1 MTESGHYKNGC
12 IMCQVL
18 YPSPDFSRII
28 LCRLSKVLQLRH
40 KPRSP
45 MCVCLCVHGCTY
57 YICTHAKR
65 SHIHVKDPVVHV
77 TRHQSLVA
85 YGNIKQESNPVC
97 TKNTTGQQDC
107 FRVYNCDKYRRDH
120 FISES
125 VSWFGPAVSG
135 RTSVRYCFSSP
146 FSLKR
151 LWFVVRHDI
160 TTVVDWA

>member
-1 MTESGHYKNGC
+1 
-12 IMCQVL
+12 
-18 YPSPDFSRII
+18 
-28 LCRLSKVLQLRH
+28 
-40 KPRSP
+40 

-125 VSWFGPAVSG
+125 VSWFGPAVRCYAGKRKDLGPIPLRLSFLFKKVVVCG
-135 RTSVRYCFSSP
+135 SP
-146 FSLKR
+146 
-151 LWFVVRHDI
+151 
-160 TTVVDWA
+160 